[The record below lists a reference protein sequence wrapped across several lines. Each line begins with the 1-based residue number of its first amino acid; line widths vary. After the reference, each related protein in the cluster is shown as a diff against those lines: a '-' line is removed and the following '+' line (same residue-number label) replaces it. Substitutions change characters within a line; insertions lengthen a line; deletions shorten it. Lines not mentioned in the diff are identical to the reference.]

1 MGHIVN
7 WSCGWIVKDMRL
19 PDYEATR
26 LLSPNEGREN
36 VIEIDFKKGDGLIPV
51 IIQDASTNEVLML
64 GYMNRMA
71 WKRTLETGRASFW
84 SRSRKKIWVKGET
97 SGHFQKIKEIYLDC
111 DGDTLLLKVDQIGG
125 AACHT
130 GFRSC
135 FHQRFKKG
143 KWKISGKR
151 IFDPKEVYGK

>member
-1 MGHIVN
+1 
-7 WSCGWIVKDMRL
+7 
-19 PDYEATR
+19 
-26 LLSPNEGREN
+26 
-36 VIEIDFKKGDGLIPV
+36 VIEIDFKKEKGLIPV

-64 GYMNRMA
+64 GYMNREA
-71 WKRTLETGRASFW
+71 WEKTLETKRVSFW
-84 SRSRKKIWVKGET
+84 SRSRQQLWMKGET
-97 SGHFQKIKEIYLDC
+97 SGHVQEVKEIYLDC

-135 FHQRFKKG
+135 FHHRFEESG
-143 KWKISGKR
+143 WKVSGER

>member
-7 WSCGWIVKDMRL
+7 WPCGWIVKDMRL

-26 LLSPNEGREN
+26 LLFPNEGREN

-97 SGHFQKIKEIYLDC
+97 SGHFQKIKEIYVDC

-135 FHQRFKKG
+135 FHRRFKKG
-143 KWKISGKR
+143 KWKISGER